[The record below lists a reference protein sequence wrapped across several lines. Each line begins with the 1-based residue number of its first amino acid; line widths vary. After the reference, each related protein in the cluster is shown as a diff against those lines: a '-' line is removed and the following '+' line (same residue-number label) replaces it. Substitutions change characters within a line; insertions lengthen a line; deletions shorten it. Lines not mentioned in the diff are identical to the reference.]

1 MSQRPRLPIF
11 QQQAMDVQA
20 EEEFNYS
27 DFEDENDFD
36 EETAEAEEHTRLIQ
50 LLFNFEWPAVLHR
63 IQSHPHETKLIGP
76 EGRTP
81 LHIACDSDAPAVV
94 ISALL
99 KTYPEAT
106 IMTGTSNMN
115 PLHIT
120 CSSLHASVH
129 VLRVLLENGRFEQ
142 FSMRDLDGDTPL
154 HAACRCGAPMEVIQT
169 LLRSYPAA
177 VRVRD
182 YEGLTPLLRLWV
194 RYFVILGDDVINSV
208 QSFADLRGELLDAW
222 RKTELLLQC
231 SYLNNLN
238 HPSHFFSM
246 LHAAAAVDCP
256 RPIVKIAAR
265 VLPHLLDVRDDDG
278 RTPLM
283 VACETPI
290 YKVRDLSDEG
300 FSLEHVVYEEN
311 NQVQPIEKEDAEL
324 LVSGQPHPT
333 VIQIL
338 LENHHNEASHGAA
351 VTDPSG
357 RLPLHIALNSGKRW
371 HQGIR
376 DLVEY
381 YPESVKVAD
390 QSSKLFPYQLAAT
403 KADLSTCYELL
414 RCHPD
419 LVKGIRQRRAKQL
432 VG

>member
-1 MSQRPRLPIF
+1 M
-11 QQQAMDVQA
+11 
-20 EEEFNYS
+20 
-27 DFEDENDFD
+27 
-36 EETAEAEEHTRLIQ
+36 
-50 LLFNFEWPAVLHR
+50 
-63 IQSHPHETKLIGP
+63 IGP

-99 KTYPEAT
+99 KAYPEAS
-106 IMTGTSNMN
+106 ILTGTSNMN

-129 VLRVLLENGRFEQ
+129 VLRVLLEFGCYEQ

-154 HAACRCGAPMEVIQT
+154 HAACRCGAPMEVMEI
-169 LLRSYPAA
+169 LLRHYPAA

-208 QSFADLRGELLDAW
+208 QSVADLNGELLGAW
-222 RKTELLLQC
+222 RKTELLLRC
-231 SYLNNLN
+231 AYLHNLSSN
-238 HPSHFFSM
+238 SNARFFSM

-265 VLPHLLDVRDDDG
+265 VLPHLLHVRDDDG

-283 VACETPI
+283 VACDAPV

-300 FSLEHVVYEEN
+300 FSLEHVVYGDNPVEVMETDD
-311 NQVQPIEKEDAEL
+311 VEL
-324 LVSGQPHPT
+324 SGHAT
-333 VIQIL
+333 VIEIL
-338 LENHHNEASHGAA
+338 LQNNHSGASHGAA

-357 RLPLHIALNSGKRW
+357 RLPLHIALNAGKRW
-371 HQGIR
+371 HQGVR
-376 DLVEY
+376 DLVEC
-381 YPESVKVAD
+381 YPDSVKVAD
-390 QSSKLFPYQLAAT
+390 QSSKLFPFQLAAS

-419 LVKGIRQRRAKQL
+419 LVKAFRQRRTK
-432 VG
+432 